1 MQIAIFSHKE
11 YFHEFNCILDGQD
24 KDLVTEQKKKV
35 CILVEQLGK
44 GGAERAAGILSGM
57 LHDRGF
63 TVYVASIT
71 SLIEYPYSGKL
82 IDLGVYKND
91 KNDIFDKF
99 KRFRKFAHFL
109 KTAQIDIVID
119 YRMRQ
124 SIVKE
129 FLISKSLYKTVE
141 VIYTVHSYKISYY
154 FPLQRKL
161 TNLLYKKALS
171 INTITSGIKE
181 RIVNEYKLNN
191 ISVIPNAVN
200 LKQIEELANAECDI
214 DKPFILAAG
223 RMDDDIKQFDKLIE
237 TYATSKLPQNG
248 IYLVILGK
256 GALLN
261 SLKTLAAK
269 LNIGKMV
276 IFKGFLPNPF
286 PYYKKAMFFVQC
298 SKFEGF
304 PMVMLE
310 SLACGTPVIALDC
323 KTGPA
328 EIINHNSNGLLLPYN
343 DFAALEK
350 IMNELVTEPELLA
363 KLRENAK
370 SSIAKYSTEAIA
382 LQWENL
388 FKTAKK

>member
-1 MQIAIFSHKE
+1 M
-11 YFHEFNCILDGQD
+11 
-24 KDLVTEQKKKV
+24 TEQKKKV

-57 LHDRGF
+57 LHNRDF
-63 TVYVASIT
+63 TVYVATIT
-71 SLIEYPYSGKL
+71 SLIEYTYSGKL

-99 KRFRKFAHFL
+99 KRFRKFAYFL
-109 KTAQIDIVID
+109 KTEQIDIVID

-124 SIVKE
+124 SLIKE
-129 FLISKSLYKTVE
+129 FLISKLLYRSVE

-161 TNLLYKKALS
+161 TNLLYKKAFS

-181 RIVNEYKLNN
+181 RIASEYKLKNV
-191 ISVIPNAVN
+191 SVIPNAVN
-200 LKQIEELANAECDI
+200 LVQIEELATAHCDI
-214 DKPFILAAG
+214 KQPFILAAG

-237 TYATSKLPQNG
+237 IYATSELPQNG
-248 IYLVILGK
+248 ICLVILGK
-256 GALLN
+256 GALRN
-261 SLKTLAAK
+261 SLKALAAK
-269 LNIGKMV
+269 LNISEMV
-276 IFKGFLPNPF
+276 IFKGFLSNPF

-310 SLACGTPVIALDC
+310 SLASGTPVIALDC

-328 EIINHNSNGLLLPYN
+328 EIVNHNINGLLLPYN
-343 DFAALEK
+343 DFKALRYA
-350 IMNELVTEPELLA
+350 MNKLINDPDLLD
-363 KLRENAK
+363 KLSKNAK
-370 SSIAKYSTEAIA
+370 SSVAKYSTEAIA

-388 FKTAKK
+388 LKTAKK